1 MECLFLIIVFI
12 IIIASEYLPDKW
24 LLVATIGT
32 FLIVMSII
40 RQIIKIKKRRFNF
53 KDLILLFLKFL
64 NIVAL
69 YCLIFYF
76 KIRDGLL

>member
-40 RQIIKIKKRRFNF
+40 RQIIKIKKINTKVKQIEIEVFSIQTCIFAVN
-53 KDLILLFLKFL
+53 DAIL
-64 NIVAL
+64 
-69 YCLIFYF
+69 
-76 KIRDGLL
+76 